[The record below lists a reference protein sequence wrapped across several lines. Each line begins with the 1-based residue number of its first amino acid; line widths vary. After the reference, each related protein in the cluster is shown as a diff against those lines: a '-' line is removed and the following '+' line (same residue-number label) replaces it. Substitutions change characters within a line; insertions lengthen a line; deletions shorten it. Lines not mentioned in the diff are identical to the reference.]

1 MLSIAELVQLIK
13 KAACDAVEATKLMQ
27 FVYGN
32 VISINPLK
40 VSIDQKVILTSG
52 FLVVPEHLTDHE
64 MTVEYAGA
72 QTTYA
77 FKNALKIDDKV
88 VLLQQKGGQQ
98 YLILDRVVDN

>member
-1 MLSIAELVQLIK
+1 
-13 KAACDAVEATKLMQ
+13 MQ
-27 FVYGN
+27 YVFGK

-52 FLVVPEHLTDHE
+52 FLVVPESLTDHE
-64 MTVEYAGA
+64 MVVEYVGA
-72 QTTYA
+72 ETKYI

-98 YLILDRVVDN
+98 YLILDRVVDS

>member
-1 MLSIAELVQLIK
+1 MKFEYGKVIA
-13 KAACDAVEATKLMQ
+13 
-27 FVYGN
+27 
-32 VISINPLK
+32 INPLK

-52 FLVVPEHLTDHE
+52 FLVVPESLTDYK
-64 MTVEYAGA
+64 MTVEFAGVE
-72 QTTYA
+72 TTYT